1 MRRVVLIALL
11 LPACEQVK
19 KVDSGDGGACVPAEV
34 QAAFDRSCSGS
45 TCHVGASNFGEQLSL
60 EAGDSAAAIGAKS
73 KKSDLPLIEL
83 GNTTGSYLAQKL
95 MDNPTATISG
105 DRMPSPFNPDN
116 ANQVADINTILTWIG
131 GGVFECEGADST
143 GTETMGTTG
152 EPELRACGLE
162 DLAPGTPSLIV
173 AGIAADQIPP
183 DIATI
188 LENNCGCHY
197 TNTYP
202 EPPPYLDYQ
211 EGTLLLDMR
220 TVAGFRAMNGA
231 MQQFTAVTLDR
242 LMGGGAIAMP
252 PPDPY
257 CQAMP
262 GTDFDTLVAWLGEGA
277 PDGATWMPIPG
288 SSHICGIED
297 VKPGAPNPI
306 VSGNGADVIPTDIGE
321 ILANN
326 CGCHYADDLTAEGFA
341 NVDYLGSSDLSTHAG
356 FQAMFGDG
364 PLHETALSYVSTEF
378 MPLTDMCVQDDGN
391 KLGEDDY
398 RALTKWLSQGAPDGA
413 TWQP

>member
-1 MRRVVLIALL
+1 MRRIVLVAVLV
-11 LPACEQVK
+11 PGCEQVK
-19 KVDSGDGGACVPAEV
+19 KVDGESGACVPAEV
-34 QAAFDRSCSGS
+34 QAAFDRSCGTPACHTEGGMQGS
-45 TCHVGASNFGEQLSL
+45 LSL
-60 EAGDSAAAIGAKS
+60 AVGQSGDAIGKTAVGS
-73 KKSDLPLIEL
+73 PLPLVEI
-83 GNTTGSYLAQKL
+83 GNTENSYLAQKIIS
-95 MDNPTATISG
+95 NPSAEITG
-105 DRMPSPFNPDN
+105 DRMPQGFQGTPE
-116 ANQVADINTILTWIG
+116 QIEDINTILTWIAG
-131 GGVFECEGADST
+131 GEFECESADTT

-162 DLAPGTPSLIV
+162 DLAPGTPSMIV
-173 AGIAADQIPP
+173 AGVAADQIPP

-242 LMGGGAIAMP
+242 LMGGGPIAMP

-262 GTDFDTLVAWLGEGA
+262 TSDFDTLVAWLGAGA
-277 PDGATWMPIPG
+277 PDGATWMPAPG
-288 SSHICGIED
+288 ASHVCGIED
-297 VKPGAPNPI
+297 LKAGAPNPI
-306 VSGNGADVIPTDIGE
+306 MSGTTAGLIPPDIGT

-326 CGCHYADDLTAEGFA
+326 CGCHYADDLDVA
-341 NVDYLGSSDLSTHAG
+341 VPDYLGDADLSTHAG
-356 FQAMFGDG
+356 FQAAFNGGM
-364 PLHETALSYVSTEF
+364 LYETALDYVAIEF
-378 MPLTDMCVQDDGN
+378 MPLSDMCIQDDGN
-391 KLGEDDY
+391 RLGEDDY
-398 RALTKWLSQGAPDGA
+398 RTLTRWLGEGGPDGA
-413 TWQP
+413 EWMP